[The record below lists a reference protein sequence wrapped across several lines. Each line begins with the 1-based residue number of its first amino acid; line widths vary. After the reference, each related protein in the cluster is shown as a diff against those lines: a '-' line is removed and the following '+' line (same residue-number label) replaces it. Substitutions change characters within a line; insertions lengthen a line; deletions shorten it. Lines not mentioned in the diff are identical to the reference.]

1 MITLPENLE
10 HPHRAAIFR
19 STETGWSV
27 LFGELHEGK
36 VRIIETKVFNDPVDP
51 VTADENRLADGEK
64 PTGEIDL
71 WLEAN
76 GNPQVLVLLPAAQTI
91 SRVLHLNDA
100 ETEDQVDQELRLSA
114 ESHLLGGAPA
124 HRVGMAALHAR
135 EGQPR
140 QGVLVSWPVT
150 STVVPPSLREG
161 ICYVPD
167 TAALLGIL
175 PMEPC
180 SDALIH
186 AEHSSNSVAIVLDTS
201 SGLLVRSTREP
212 MDGTLD
218 WKDSILRTVMET
230 AVAGHE
236 STEQIQRLRAELE
249 TRLESEIRGSENEEV
264 LLIPE
269 SARTHLARITTG
281 AGDEQWWKSWGLSV
295 GALLANAGNLR
306 PLTRLQLARKAEILG
321 PVATVARTFSSLQVM
336 ALVLVA
342 AFIAATFIPIFSAWI
357 RLSVVQGKVDDRQ
370 ALETT
375 LADFEQQQGIYKE
388 MAGRAWPMTK
398 LLGDLANCIPL
409 GIQADTIMINEG
421 DSVIL
426 RGRAGRFQGISPV
439 GLISEAMDRME
450 ATQIFGDI
458 NYTSD
463 PVDNSG
469 LIQFSITATVRE
481 PYKHVR
487 NFVQD
492 FAKTPHVEIRYPHA
506 FEDEEDEEDEG
517 KDVDQKD
524 SMEEVPATELA
535 TGETGAELDDA
546 AAVAS
551 APARAARDTGSGFA
565 GQPAQGVE
573 RTRPTGTASGGAPAR
588 AASRSPGLGSSGQG
602 GGGTPARRSEQ
613 TAARSSTGLAPIPD
627 SLTDNEIAAMSR
639 AELLEATSRN
649 AKARQRNDL
658 DEETS
663 ERLRNDFKRLLEA
676 TRNASG

>member
-27 LFGELHEGK
+27 LFGELHQGK
-36 VRIIETKVFNDPVDP
+36 VRILDTRVFQDPSDP
-51 VTADENRLADGEK
+51 ASAEGDMLTDNEE

-100 ETEDQVDQELRLSA
+100 ETEEQVDQELRLSA

-167 TAALLGIL
+167 TAALLGML
-175 PMEPC
+175 PMQPC

-212 MDGTLD
+212 MDGTRD

-249 TRLESEIRGSENEEV
+249 TRLESEIRGSESEEV

-269 SARTHLARITTG
+269 SARSHLERITTG
-281 AGDEQWWKSWGLSV
+281 AGDEDWWKSWGLSV

-342 AFIAATFIPIFSAWI
+342 AFIAATFIPISSAWI

-370 ALETT
+370 ALEAT
-375 LADFEQQQGIYKE
+375 LADFEQQQGIYKA

-421 DSVIL
+421 DSVVL

-439 GLISEAMDRME
+439 GLIGEAMDRME
-450 ATQIFGDI
+450 STQIFGDI

-469 LIQFSITATVRE
+469 LIQFSITAKVRE
-481 PYKHVR
+481 PYKYVR

-506 FEDEEDEEDEG
+506 FEDEDTTEE
-517 KDVDQKD
+517 VDQTE
-524 SMEEVPATELA
+524 SVERVPATGIASAETEAKLA
-535 TGETGAELDDA
+535 EAD
-546 AAVAS
+546 VIAS
-551 APARAARDTGSGFA
+551 APARSARDTGSGFA
-565 GQPAQGVE
+565 GEPARSPE
-573 RTRPTGTASGGAPAR
+573 RARTAGTAASAAPAR
-588 AASRSPGLGSSGQG
+588 AASTPSGRGASGQG
-602 GGGTPARRSEQ
+602 GGSTPARRSEQ

>member
-19 STETGWSV
+19 STEAGWSV

-36 VRIIETKVFNDPVDP
+36 VRILDTKVFQAPSDP
-51 VTADENRLADGEK
+51 ARAGENNLADHEG

-100 ETEDQVDQELRLSA
+100 ETEEQVDQELRLSA

-124 HRVGMAALHAR
+124 HRVGMAAIHAR

-140 QGVLVSWPVT
+140 QGVLVSWPAT
-150 STVVPPSLREG
+150 STVVPPSPREG
-161 ICYVPD
+161 IYYVPD
-167 TAALLGIL
+167 TAALLGML
-175 PMEPC
+175 PMQPC

-186 AEHSSNSVAIVLDTS
+186 AEHSSNSVAIVLDSS

-212 MDGTLD
+212 MEGTRD

-236 STEQIQRLRAELE
+236 STEQIQRLRAELD
-249 TRLESEIRGSENEEV
+249 TRLDSEIRGSEGEEV

-269 SARTHLARITTG
+269 SARRHLERITTG
-281 AGDEQWWKSWGLSV
+281 AGDEHWWKSWGLSV

-306 PLTRLQLARKAEILG
+306 PLTRLQLTRKAEILG
-321 PVATVARTFSSLQVM
+321 PVATVARTFSSMQVM
-336 ALVLVA
+336 VMVLVA

-370 ALETT
+370 ALEAT
-375 LADFEQQQGIYKE
+375 LADFEQQQGIYRE

-421 DSVIL
+421 DSVVL

-439 GLISEAMDRME
+439 ELISEAMERME
-450 ATQIFGDI
+450 STQIFGDI

-481 PYKHVR
+481 PYKYVR

-506 FEDEEDEEDEG
+506 FEDEEKEETEE
-517 KDVDQKD
+517 VDQLE
-524 SMEEVPATELA
+524 SVEEVPATELA
-535 TGETGAELDDA
+535 SAKAEADPARADVA
-546 AAVAS
+546 AS
-551 APARAARDTGSGFA
+551 APARSARETGSGFA
-565 GQPAQGVE
+565 GEPARSPE
-573 RTRPTGTASGGAPAR
+573 RARTPGTATAGAPAR
-588 AASRSPGLGSSGQG
+588 AAGRSSGLGAGGQG
-602 GGGTPARRSEQ
+602 GNTPARRSEQ

-663 ERLRNDFKRLLEA
+663 ERLRIDFKRLLEA